1 MIITSVETT
10 RGTTANTSDI
20 ELLVYLVVLN
30 LVHQVLNGGIKI
42 ARVHLMVSLE
52 GYLGLCKGRVCDS
65 GQEMQTQVL
74 GL

>member
-42 ARVHLMVSLE
+42 ARVLITVRLKRQ
-52 GYLGLCKGRVCDS
+52 LGLRERGVH
-65 GQEMQTQVL
+65 
-74 GL
+74 